1 MFLQSLDYNIEKE
14 LVNGQIAETACYI
27 YHCLRINK
35 ELLKCLRK
43 VDYPQKEGIDTQG
56 WDALKYATA
65 VLIMC
70 TDEPSSGPCQLFS
83 EEEQKINGGKGKHN
97 ELIKDNFMIA
107 YKQAVDVNQT
117 KVEKLKELDALV
129 KAAQER
135 SGRAGKLQEEPDE
148 SESIAKKRK
157 KVEA

>member
-1 MFLQSLDYNIEKE
+1 MHLVSFLWKSSLSIFE
-14 LVNGQIAETACYI
+14 LMSSCPCIQVNGQIAETACYI

-70 TDEPSSGPCQLFS
+70 TDEPSSGPCQ
-83 EEEQKINGGKGKHN
+83 
-97 ELIKDNFMIA
+97 
-107 YKQAVDVNQT
+107 VT
-117 KVEKLKELDALV
+117 
-129 KAAQER
+129 
-135 SGRAGKLQEEPDE
+135 
-148 SESIAKKRK
+148 
-157 KVEA
+157 